1 MERIII
7 TGGSSYVGRHLVPM
21 GLAAGHQVL
30 YTTFSSDLNGIHG
43 DAEGVQLDLTD
54 PSQFKGLCNRF
65 KPTAIIHLAGSN
77 RSEQMEKVIVE
88 GAETVVA
95 AAARH
100 KARLIHFSTD
110 VIFDGKNPPYTE
122 LDRPTPLHAYG
133 RAKVRAEAVVRSSH
147 GDHVIIRPSLIYGLK
162 EMDRGTEWVY
172 AALNKGKRVTLFT
185 NQLRNPVWMES
196 LCQMA
201 LQLVGHPY
209 CGIVHA
215 GGKQVLS
222 RAEFGKRLLDWWK
235 IPVGENLIFAP
246 AEADAPWPANTTL
259 DCRLATDQLEIP
271 LPGVDEVI
279 EMVENHSR

>member
-21 GLAAGHQVL
+21 GVAAGHKVL
-30 YTTFSSDLNGIHG
+30 YTTFSSDLNGG
-43 DAEGVQLDLTD
+43 DGKAEGVQLDLTEA
-54 PSQFKGLCNRF
+54 SQFEALCDRF

-77 RSEQMEKVIVE
+77 RSEQMEKVIVQ

-122 LDRPTPLHAYG
+122 SDTPTPLHAYG
-133 RAKVRAEAVVRSSH
+133 RAKVKAEEVVSTH
-147 GDHVIIRPSLIYGLK
+147 GAHVIIRPSLIYGLK

-172 AALNKGKRVTLFT
+172 AALNKGKEVTLFT

-201 LQLVGHPY
+201 LQLVSHSY
-209 CGIVHA
+209 CGVVHA

-235 IPVGENLIFAP
+235 IPVGENLVFAP
-246 AEADAPWPANTTL
+246 AAADAPWPPNTTL
-259 DCRLATDQLEIP
+259 DCRLATDRLKIP
-271 LPGVDEVI
+271 LPGVDDVMA
-279 EMVENHSR
+279 MVGDHSR